1 MKFIVERD
9 VLLKPLQVVQ
19 GVVER
24 RQTLPILSNLLL
36 TLQDGKLSVTG
47 TDMEVELVAHA
58 ELSDSS
64 DGEITIPARK
74 FVDICRALPDSA
86 KIDFTLDEN
95 RVAIRSGRSRFS
107 LATLP
112 AADYPSTDAIADAT
126 VLQVGQ
132 AALKTLFDLTQF
144 AMAHQDVRYY
154 LNGLLLEIG
163 EDNLRAIATDGHR
176 LAMAECPLAAG
187 FDGEPRQIIV
197 PRKAVLELS
206 RLLSNDDSM
215 LELEVGAN
223 AVRARLG
230 DTQLTSKLIDGRFPD
245 YDRVIPD
252 LEQCDKIISIGR
264 EVLRQSL
271 ARASILSNEKYRAI
285 RLNLDKGLLKILAN
299 NPDQEEAEDELEIEY
314 DGEPMEIGFNVSY
327 LLDALAVLPSD
338 VARVHLTDASSSCLI
353 RCEDREDCQ
362 YVVMP
367 MRL

>member
-9 VLLKPLQVVQ
+9 ALLKPLQTVQ

-36 TLQDGKLSVTG
+36 TLQDQKLSVTG
-47 TDMEVELVAHA
+47 TDMEVELVAHTDV
-58 ELSDSS
+58 EDST
-64 DGEITIPARK
+64 DGEITVPARK
-74 FVDICRALPDSA
+74 FLDICRALPSA
-86 KIDFTLDEN
+86 SKIEFTLSDE
-95 RVAIRSGRSRFS
+95 RVTIRSGRSRFN
-107 LATLP
+107 LATLS

-126 VLQVGQ
+126 VLKVEQS
-132 AALKTLFDLTQF
+132 ALKTLFDLTQF

-163 EDNLRAIATDGHR
+163 KDTLRAIATDGHR
-176 LAMAECPLAAG
+176 LAMAECQLLSG
-187 FDGEPRQIIV
+187 FSAEPRQIIV

-206 RLLSNDDSM
+206 RLLSNDEEA
-215 LELEVGAN
+215 LELEIGPN
-223 AVRARLG
+223 AVRARLSQ
-230 DTQLTSKLIDGRFPD
+230 TQLTTKLIDGRFPD

-252 LEQCDKIISIGR
+252 LEQCDKIISLDR

-285 RLNLDKGLLKILAN
+285 RLSLDKGVLRILAN

-314 DGEPMEIGFNVSY
+314 DGEAMEIGFNVSY
-327 LLDALAVLPSD
+327 LLDALAVLPTD
-338 VARVHLTDASSSCLI
+338 VAKVFLTDASSSCLI
-353 RCEDREDCQ
+353 RGPDRDDCQ